1 MLRLRL
7 VMVNKR
13 EDDED
18 GLECI
23 AHIKDKV
30 LFQKTP
36 KKRCFESSHG
46 DLMLRTKAF
55 PISDL

>member
-1 MLRLRL
+1 MVRLRL
-7 VMVNKR
+7 VMANKR

-23 AHIKDKV
+23 SHIKDKV

-36 KKRCFESSHG
+36 KERCFKLWH
-46 DLMLRTKAF
+46 DNLMRMKAF